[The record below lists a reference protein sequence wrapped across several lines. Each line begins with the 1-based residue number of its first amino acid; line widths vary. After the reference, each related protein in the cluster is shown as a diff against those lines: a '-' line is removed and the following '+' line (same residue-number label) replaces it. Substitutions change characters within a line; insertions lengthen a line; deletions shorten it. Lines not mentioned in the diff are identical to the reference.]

1 MLSGLE
7 PSPVDAF
14 RPLAEQ
20 TFVRELGIVVVAAAV
35 VMLLAR
41 RISIPAI
48 VAYLFTGLLLGPV
61 TGFLTTQTQGGRAGH
76 ATLHVIAEVGIALL
90 LFLVGLELSIAKI
103 KDVGRVALVA
113 GIGQVVF
120 TALFGFLLGL
130 LLAFEPM
137 TSLFIAVAL
146 TFSSTVVVVKL
157 LDQKKELYSL
167 YGRIAVGIF
176 LVQDLV
182 VIVVLTILTGLG
194 DPETLTAARLSVSLG
209 KAFLGM
215 VAMLTVMLVASRY
228 VLPRPFA
235 WVAQSSEAVLIW
247 SLSWC
252 FLAVVA
258 AHALGLSPEIGAFVA
273 GMSLA
278 QLGVSHDLV
287 RRLHPLMSFFV
298 AVFFVALGAQMEL
311 SGALLHW
318 KAGVVLSLFVLVGN
332 PFIFMLILTRMGYSE
347 RTSFLT
353 SVTVAQIS
361 EFSFVFAA
369 VGLTAGLIDASI
381 LSLIAVVG
389 VVTIGASSYMI
400 LYNHGLYEHVR
411 RMGLLRLFRAGTHQD
426 EEPSPPRQDHVI
438 VVGMNSLGRRIV
450 ETLHAA
456 GERTLAVDTDPKK
469 LATVP
474 GETLQGSIDHQSVV
488 EESGLSRAKL
498 AVSALRIEDS
508 NNLLA
513 YRAAQLGIPTAIHAF
528 ERGVGDLLSELG
540 TKFVID
546 SRTAGLEQL
555 YELLA
560 SPSRAAESAP
570 ERGQGDT

>member
-1 MLSGLE
+1 M
-7 PSPVDAF
+7 
-14 RPLAEQ
+14 
-20 TFVRELGIVVVAAAV
+20 
-35 VMLLAR
+35 
-41 RISIPAI
+41 
-48 VAYLFTGLLLGPV
+48 
-61 TGFLTTQTQGGRAGH
+61 
-76 ATLHVIAEVGIALL
+76 
-90 LFLVGLELSIAKI
+90 
-103 KDVGRVALVA
+103 
-113 GIGQVVF
+113 
-120 TALFGFLLGL
+120 
-130 LLAFEPM
+130 
-137 TSLFIAVAL
+137 
-146 TFSSTVVVVKL
+146 
-157 LDQKKELYSL
+157 
-167 YGRIAVGIF
+167 
-176 LVQDLV
+176 
-182 VIVVLTILTGLG
+182 LTILTGLG

-235 WVAQSSEAVLIW
+235 WVARSSEAVLIW
-247 SLSWC
+247 
-252 FLAVVA
+252 
-258 AHALGLSPEIGAFVA
+258 GLSPEIGAFVA
-273 GMSLA
+273 GISLA
-278 QLGVSHDLV
+278 QLGVSHDLA

-311 SGALLHW
+311 SGAWLHW
-318 KAGVVLSLFVLVGN
+318 KAGVALSLFVLIGN

-369 VGLTAGLIDASI
+369 VGLSAGLIDASI

-411 RMGLLRLFRAGTHQD
+411 RMGLLGLFRAGTHQD

-546 SRTAGLEQL
+546 SRTAGLAQL
-555 YELLA
+555 DELLA
-560 SPSRAAESAP
+560 NSSHAP
-570 ERGQGDT
+570 EKGQDDP